1 MALARYNAPTHN
13 NRRPMLIRFGL
24 HLDGLDPNPP
34 KTALGEVT
42 LGPQGLISMLETD
55 LGLPPVLD
63 HPAERLMAYRGCLLD
78 ANDLTR
84 FYHRSF
90 SVDPINVAGTLLDW
104 RAQWYEA
111 GWNGRFASYEAEA
124 SNAMEASPRLRD
136 MSDLEALAKDRV
148 PLTTGQRLQ
157 RIAAD
162 LASRRTQIEKVV
174 LLDDPV
180 ELSAAWRAVLDH
192 LEVEV
197 APGVNPTPNA
207 AQGTDLHTIQSLLTD
222 LAARPEGEQIEK
234 TRLNADGS
242 FLVLRAVSRDISARA
257 IAETVRDAADPA
269 GTVVIAETDGIILD
283 NAFERSALPRCGF
296 QHYSRFRAISQV
308 LKLCLALLWEP
319 VNPHLLLQFLI
330 HPLGPVP
337 SRIRRALAAAVAD
350 EPGIGGRAWRAAIED
365 LKGDQPPVGDG
376 DLDIRRIRQD
386 IAYWFESPRF
396 PASAAALEVLTERTQ
411 RCANWLSA
419 RLNTTT
425 DPGEQA
431 MFRAAYGQA
440 EALMNALGGLADQ
453 GQSNIAKIELDRL
466 LDEVTRVQSDPNAFA
481 EAGRVRGT
489 SHPGT
494 ITQAVDQVIWWDLPP
509 HTAELSYPWSHA
521 ELVEL
526 SRNGVELP
534 SIEAQLEHRSRLWQ
548 RPILNARRRCI
559 LVVHDSDQGYHP
571 LWSQLASIFENW
583 AEIRLDDALLNGTG
597 EVLPHLDIATVPVA
611 VQPLPMPK
619 RWWELP
625 ADLAFEAR
633 DLESYSSLSKL
644 FFHPHEWALTY
655 AARLRTG
662 RAEDLP
668 DGPLLYGSLAHRLFE
683 NFFNYSDS
691 EHAAGKSDWRDLHAT
706 DIRQWLGEHLPG
718 LIAQEAALLLEPGRG
733 IDRQRVC
740 ATLERALVQLLEHLR
755 AAGIQ
760 SVRTEYQEQ
769 QSYLDINIRGAID
782 LLLTDATGQEVVVD
796 AKWGGE
802 HYRGQE
808 IEANRHLQLAT
819 YAYMRK
825 TATGANRWPYAAYFI
840 ITSGNLLAPDDS
852 VFPDAVVH
860 AQAIDEG
867 IADLWSRGES
877 TYRWRRE
884 QLEAGHIEVNV
895 AETEPTERSTAP
907 EDALENDRGPD
918 RFDDF
923 TRLTGWNSFS

>member
-1 MALARYNAPTHN
+1 
-13 NRRPMLIRFGL
+13 MLIRFGL
-24 HLDGLDPNPP
+24 HLDGLDPTPP
-34 KTALGEVT
+34 QTALGEVT
-42 LGPQGLISMLETD
+42 LGPQGLIGVLEVD

-63 HPAERLMAYRGCLLD
+63 HPAERLMAYRGCLVD

-90 SVDPINVAGTLLDW
+90 KVDPINVSSTLLEW
-104 RAQWYEA
+104 RARWYEA
-111 GWNGRFASYEAEA
+111 GWTGAFPPEA
-124 SNAMEASPRLRD
+124 SARLRD
-136 MSDLEALAKDRV
+136 MADAELLAMDRV
-148 PLTTGQRLQ
+148 PLTAGQRLQ

-162 LASRRTQIEKVV
+162 LATRRTQIEKII

-180 ELSAAWRAVLDH
+180 ELPAAWHAVLDQ

-207 AQGTDLHTIQSLLTD
+207 TPGTDLHTIQAVLRD
-222 LAARPEGEQIEK
+222 LAVRPEGQRFEK
-234 TRLNADGS
+234 ARLNADGS

-257 IAETVRDAADPA
+257 IAETLRDTADPA
-269 GTVVIAETDGIILD
+269 ATVVIAETDGIILD

-296 QHYSRFRAISQV
+296 QHYSRFRAVSQV

-319 VNPHLLLQFLI
+319 VNPHVLLQFLI

-337 SRIRRALAAAVAD
+337 SRVRRALAEAVAS
-350 EPGIGGRAWRAAIED
+350 EPGIGGRAWHQAIGELATRD
-365 LKGDQPPVGDG
+365 VDVRQVRR
-376 DLDIRRIRQD
+376 DIS
-386 IAYWFESPRF
+386 YWFESPRF
-396 PASAAALEVLTERTQ
+396 HVNAAPLEVITERAQ
-411 RCANWLSA
+411 RCATWLAA

-431 MFRAAYGQA
+431 MFRAAYAQT
-440 EALMNALGGLADQ
+440 EALMNALQGLADE
-453 GQSNIAKIELDRL
+453 GQRNIAKIELDRL
-466 LDEVTRVQSDPNAFA
+466 LDEVTRVQSDPNAVA
-481 EAGRVRGT
+481 EAGRVRAT

-494 ITQAVDQVIWWDLPP
+494 ITQAVNQVIWWDLPP
-509 HTAELSYPWSHA
+509 HTAELGYPWSQA

-526 SRNGVELP
+526 SRSGVELP

-548 RPILNARRRCI
+548 RPILNARRRFI

-571 LWSQLASIFENW
+571 LWSRLASVFENW
-583 AEIRLDDALLNGTG
+583 AEIRLDEALLSGTG
-597 EVLPHLDIATVPVA
+597 ETLPHLDVATVPVV
-611 VQPLPMPK
+611 VQPLPAPK

-625 ADLAFEAR
+625 AELAFEAR

-662 RAEDLP
+662 RSEDLP

-683 NFFNYSDS
+683 NFFSTR
-691 EHAAGKSDWRDLHAT
+691 SDWRDLHAT
-706 DIRQWLGEHLPG
+706 QVRAWLAEHLPR

-733 IDRQRVC
+733 IDRQQVC
-740 ATLERALVQLLEHLR
+740 AILERALVQLLEHLR

-769 QSYLDINIRGAID
+769 QTYLDINIRGAID

-802 HYRGQE
+802 RYRGRE
-808 IEANRHLQLAT
+808 IETNRHLQLAT

-860 AQAIDEG
+860 PPAVDEDL
-867 IADLWSRGES
+867 ADLWSRGES

-884 QLEAGHIEVNV
+884 QLDAGHIEVNV
-895 AETEPTERSTAP
+895 QETQPTARSTAP
-907 EDALENDRGPD
+907 DDALENDRGPD